1 MTASRAR
8 HGSVPAQAERRDR
21 RRASPFSA
29 LRPPGPCVALW
40 LVVSGGA
47 AGCCFGTPTPMP
59 TAAPP
64 VTATAPMP
72 PPPAPVPAT
81 APTPLALVPEASAPA
96 VNEDLL
102 AWDKVADIQSSCLAI
117 YSREHLDR
125 ARSGYVDRMGEGER
139 PSHTEWSNPSSLNWL
154 HFQSVRGCRTSIER
168 ASTLRPEAAELD
180 LRARVYL
187 VALETLV
194 RTGQDVRFY
203 YERESWRDDGGER
216 GRTLHGE
223 MLLAFESFEPADR
236 ELRVEVRR
244 LEQRTVIARA
254 ALLENDPAQRAA
266 YLTEDAQRWLGEAS
280 LEVARIHPMRDG
292 SRVRLGC
299 PDPDALWNAVTHAQ
313 TAIDALRS
321 PDVTGVDGTYVNDAN
336 ALLVELLRIARAVR
350 EDTHYRSAGAAY
362 GALIPAQRAYDVLL
376 TDYHGLHR

>member
-1 MTASRAR
+1 M
-8 HGSVPAQAERRDR
+8 PA
-21 RRASPFSA
+21 P
-29 LRPPGPCVALW
+29 L
-40 LVVSGGA
+40 
-47 AGCCFGTPTPMP
+47 PTP
-59 TAAPP
+59 PP
-64 VTATAPMP
+64 VMTEPIAPVPPMP
-72 PPPAPVPAT
+72 PAAP
-81 APTPLALVPEASAPA
+81 PLALVPEASAPA

-154 HFQSVRGCRTSIER
+154 HFQSVQGCRTSIER

-216 GRTLHGE
+216 GRALHGE

-254 ALLENDPAQRAA
+254 AMLENDPSQRAA
-266 YLTEDAQRWLGEAS
+266 FLTEDAQRWLGEAS

-292 SRVRLGC
+292 SRVRLDC

-321 PDVTGVDGTYVNDAN
+321 PDVGRVDGTYVNDAN
-336 ALLVELLRIARAVR
+336 SLLVELLRIARAVR
-350 EDTHYRSAGAAY
+350 EDTRYRSATAAY

-376 TDYHGLHR
+376 TDYHGMHR